1 MVVVKNVQ
9 ILQMLRRISYQLM
22 RDCSKPS
29 DIHHLL
35 LVRHC
40 SLDISTL
47 SNFCLQFDGIESKH
61 RGFRRVGF
69 SLINGVQINSQM
81 FEVVSCEHWS
91 DAHILNCL

>member
-35 LVRHC
+35 L
-40 SLDISTL
+40 
-47 SNFCLQFDGIESKH
+47 FDGIESKH

-81 FEVVSCEHWS
+81 FEVVIAGVSTLFMR
-91 DAHILNCL
+91 ITK